1 MKMNQGIKITSVL
14 FAAGLVCAG
23 CKKEEAPAPPAPV
36 VTNAPVVVPPTNAPV
51 TATNPVSAAVL
62 TPLQAKDHIGE
73 EATVRG
79 QVFGVHITAK
89 GDAFIN
95 VGAAFPDQPFTAVCF
110 QGAIPADDLKKL
122 DCKTVSFK
130 GKIKDHNGQTEIILD
145 LAAQISAL
153 RARPYGSRQN

>member
-95 VGAAFPDQPFTAVCF
+95 VGAAFPDQPVTADCV
-110 QGAIPADDLKKL
+110 QGAIPADDSKKL
-122 DCKTVSFK
+122 EGKTGSFQ
-130 GKIKDHNGQTEIILD
+130 GEINGHNGPTHSIHHH
-145 LAAQISAL
+145 A
-153 RARPYGSRQN
+153 GQNS